1 MKWELRDMAI
11 HRYNSK
17 RACDRGRRVPR
28 FVGYCKV
35 VSLVDW
41 ACMKS
46 EAVSPYA
53 EGLSV
58 QFVEGADVLPSRL
71 IDALDVGQVLD
82 YGTTEVDCKVCAI
95 VVTASGPGL
104 VSRVFARLLWVVG

>member
-1 MKWELRDMAI
+1 
-11 HRYNSK
+11 
-17 RACDRGRRVPR
+17 
-28 FVGYCKV
+28 
-35 VSLVDW
+35 
-41 ACMKS
+41 MKS

-58 QFVEGADVLPSRL
+58 QFVESADVLPSRL
-71 IDALDVGQVLD
+71 INALDVGQVLD